1 MIRFFQI
8 AAVLGMSFVLAGIA
22 PTDVRAE
29 SMLFMDNSA
38 GMGMGELYTWVTPGS
53 SISPPYTTYSSN
65 NGRITNPGG
74 QYILMDAYSSGVF
87 SLNEVNVVLD
97 FSDGWTDVRLTVGHK
112 SFNDETH
119 GFASNALR
127 NGIQGANQ
135 DVGQL
140 NHFSNHAN
148 ADGIAISTNGVNFIP
163 IWTPS
168 SSENDGIWYDVAVN
182 DIDQKISESLSTY
195 GGSLTT
201 VTFRLQQFDDYY
213 SNKDGRG
220 WDWFTIYGTES
231 TPPGTPGAVPEPSS
245 FALLGIGLISLGGY
259 GWRRKKRHSKS

>member
-8 AAVLGMSFVLAGIA
+8 AAVLGLSCVLTVVA

-29 SMLFMDNSA
+29 SMLFMDNFTGH
-38 GMGMGELYTWVTPGS
+38 GMGVLYNGPTSGS
-53 SISPPYTTYSSN
+53 TIAPFTTYSTN
-65 NGRITNPGG
+65 NGRIVLPGG
-74 QYILMDAYSSGVF
+74 GYGLLMDAYPSGTF
-87 SLNEVNVVLD
+87 SLNEVDVVLD
-97 FSDGWTDVRLTVGHK
+97 FSDGWTDVRLTVNHR
-112 SFNDETH
+112 SERDESH
-119 GFASNALR
+119 GFATNELR

-140 NHFSNHAN
+140 NHFVNHAN
-148 ADGIAISTNGVNFIP
+148 ADGIAISTDGTNFIP
-163 IWTPS
+163 LWTPS
-168 SSENDGIWYDVAVN
+168 YSEQDDQWYQIAVN

-195 GGSLTT
+195 GGSLST

-213 SNKDGRG
+213 DPKDGRG
-220 WDWFTIYGTES
+220 WDWFTIYGTEG
-231 TPPGTPGAVPEPSS
+231 TPPPTPGAVPEPSS